1 MALISSRV
9 QPPPAVSAP
18 AIAAPRPEL
27 ADAVVPACEIARWA
41 ELHDAAG
48 VTQTVGRVQECVL
61 RVAGGDCAGVILVHG
76 RELASVGAVDP
87 RAEQAD
93 QLQLEYEEGPSVPL
107 SSAHGSVLIPDTATD
122 QRWPRWSRQVAGLGL
137 RSVLAVP
144 LGSSSPVGA
153 LTVYAAAPNQFTA
166 GDAAAALLLATHA
179 AIAIAG
185 VQQLAD
191 LAQAIEARHLIGQA
205 QGLLMER
212 FSIDGD
218 QAFAVLRRYSQDGNV
233 KLRVVAARVVA
244 TRRLPDG
251 SADGDHGSPVAG

>member
-1 MALISSRV
+1 MALIRNRV
-9 QPPPAVSAP
+9 QRRPAVSAP
-18 AIAAPRPEL
+18 TIAGPRPEL
-27 ADAVVPACEIARWA
+27 TDAVVPPAEIARWA
-41 ELHDAAG
+41 ELYDAAG
-48 VTQTVGRVQECVL
+48 VTQTVGRVQDCVL
-61 RVAGGDCAGVILVHG
+61 RIAGGDCAGVILAHG
-76 RELASVGAVDP
+76 GELASVGAVDP

-93 QLQLEYEEGPSVPL
+93 QLQLEYDEGPSVPL
-107 SSAHGSVLIPDTATD
+107 GCAHGSVLIPDTVTD
-122 QRWPRWSRQVAGLGL
+122 QRWPRWSRQAAGLGL
-137 RSVLAVP
+137 RSVLTVP
-144 LGSSSPVGA
+144 LGGTSPVGA

-191 LAQAIEARHLIGQA
+191 LTRAIEARHLIGQA

-218 QAFAVLRRYSQDGNV
+218 QAFAVLRRYSQDDNV
-233 KLRVVAARVVA
+233 KLRVVAARLVA

-251 SADGDHGSPVAG
+251 SADGDHGLPPAG